1 MDKFK
6 LLDKLIEIENK
17 MPGRAT
23 PGYKLA
29 LQAGYVMKKTTK
41 DINIQQTVAVVYIQ
55 SIHGLKK

>member
-1 MDKFK
+1 
-6 LLDKLIEIENK
+6 

-41 DINIQQTVAVVYIQ
+41 GSKTTTAPWIVTGISF
-55 SIHGLKK
+55 SILIKLSNNLF